1 MNETRENIRG
11 IYEEAHVAEADM
23 RAKREL
29 FLKVFGD
36 DCGKVVLDIICKEI
50 CGENRGVFNENAMQL
65 ARMAGRQEIAVIL
78 RSIME
83 TAISERDAKLA
94 GK

>member
-1 MNETRENIRG
+1 MNEAREHTRAV
-11 IYEEAHVAEADM
+11 YEEMHVAEADM

-36 DCGKVVLDIICKEI
+36 ECGSVVLDIICKEI
-50 CGENRGVFNENAMQL
+50 CGEGRGVFNESATQM
-65 ARMAGRQEIAVIL
+65 ARLAGRQEIAVIL

-83 TAISERDAKLA
+83 TATSERDAKLA